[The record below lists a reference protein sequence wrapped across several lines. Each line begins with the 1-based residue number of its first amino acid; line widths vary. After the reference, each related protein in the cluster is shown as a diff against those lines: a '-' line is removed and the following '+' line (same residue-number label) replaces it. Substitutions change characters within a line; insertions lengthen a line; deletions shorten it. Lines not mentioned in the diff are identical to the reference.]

1 MPNSTRSSA
10 ASARFHP
17 ADRAA
22 FAGTARI
29 AWRPSRWLAWA
40 MPLLGLLS
48 ACSLLASDLPAPLA
62 WPGAVLACGYAAW
75 LWRRERA
82 HVEQTF
88 VFGPGATPQV
98 DGEPATDFVLQWRG
112 PLAFASWRDA
122 GGRRRHRAW
131 WPDTLPAAARR
142 ELRLAAP
149 ATQAARGGASM
160 AP

>member
-48 ACSLLASDLPAPLA
+48 ACSVLASDLPAPLA
-62 WPGAVLACGYAAW
+62 WPAAVSALIYGAW
-75 LWRRERA
+75 LFRREQRRGPHA
-82 HVEQTF
+82 F
-88 VFGPGATPQV
+88 VFRAGAAPLV
-98 DGEPATDFVLQWRG
+98 DGTIAADFQLHWRG

-122 GGRRRHRAW
+122 RGRRQHRAW
-131 WPDTLPAAARR
+131 WPDTLPAPRRR

-149 ATQAARGGASM
+149 AARDASSRASM